1 MISSPS
7 GLTLLLDVCGM
18 ESAGDYVCEAENRF
32 GVDRKSYNLTREMVL
47 GVERENSEFNFI
59 FHQALPLVSLGVK
72 QSLGKF
78 FLCLL
83 ILVNFV
89 NFL

>member
-18 ESAGDYVCEAENRF
+18 EGVGDYVCEAENRF
-32 GVDRKSYNLTREMVL
+32 GVDRKSYNLTREMIL
-47 GVERENSEFNFI
+47 GVERDNREFNFI
-59 FHQALPLVSLGVK
+59 YHQALPLVSLGVK
-72 QSLGKF
+72 LRLADVF
-78 FLCLL
+78 VL
-83 ILVNFV
+83 ILILINYV